1 VGQAPLDTVMKSVA
15 LVFQEPHRVALQEEE
30 VVPPDRDEVLVE
42 AHLSAISPGTEMLVF
57 KGEFP
62 PHMPLDETIESLA
75 ANVFEYPLH
84 YGYSVVGQVTAV
96 GDAVNRHWIGRRVFA
111 FHPHASHFTVKTE
124 NLVAI
129 PEGIPVEDALF
140 LAAMETALN
149 LVMDGRP
156 MIGERVVVLG
166 QGIVGLLTTAL
177 LARFPLENLITVD
190 PYPLRRQTSLS
201 MGARQSLAPDEGE
214 PSPRQSE
221 GSPHLSNG
229 SADLVYELSGNP
241 AALNVAIQVAHFSGR
256 IVIGSW
262 YGTKRAAVDLGSWFH
277 RSRLRILS
285 SQVSTIDPQFSG
297 CWTKNR
303 RFQAAW
309 DLIQKVRP
317 AQLITHR
324 FPIQAAPEAYALIA
338 QHSQQTIQVILTY

>member
-1 VGQAPLDTVMKSVA
+1 VGQAPLGTVMKRVA
-15 LVFQEPHRVALQEEE
+15 LVFQEPLRVALQEQGLPPPERAE
-30 VVPPDRDEVLVE
+30 VVVE
-42 AHLSAISPGTEMLVF
+42 ALLSAISPGTEMLVF

-62 PHMPLDETIESLA
+62 AHLPLDETIESLA
-75 ANVFEYPLH
+75 GNVFKYPLH
-84 YGYSVVGQVTAV
+84 YGYSVVGNVIAV
-96 GDAVNRHWIGRRVFA
+96 GDAVDRHWMGRRVFA

-124 NLVAI
+124 SLVAI
-129 PEGIPVEDALF
+129 PDGIPVEDALF

-156 MIGERVVVLG
+156 MIGERVVVFG
-166 QGIVGLLTTAL
+166 QGVVGLLTTAL
-177 LARFPLENLITVD
+177 LARFPLESLITVD
-190 PYPLRRQTSLS
+190 PHPLRRQASLS
-201 MGARQSLAPDEGE
+201 MGAQLSLAPDEAD
-214 PSPRQSE
+214 PPPRGYA

-241 AALNVAIQVAHFSGR
+241 AALNLAIQVAHFSGR

-277 RSRLRILS
+277 RSRLRIFS
-285 SQVSTIDPQFSG
+285 SQVSTIDPQLSG

-324 FPIQAAPEAYALIA
+324 FPLQAAPEAYALIA
-338 QHSQQTIQVILTY
+338 QQPQQTLQVILTY